1 VVVTATAA
9 GLNAEITMHDMNHEQ
24 LDRLPQYPMKAV
36 ALNVKRTLKRQNLA
50 STLAEDLRKRIIRG
64 ELAGGTT
71 LRQEQLAQEYGVSRM
86 PVREALQQLD
96 SEGLISNQAHFG
108 ASVVELSHD
117 EINELFDLRLM
128 LEPDLLARAIP
139 NMTAASLSKS
149 QNLLHEL
156 DQAYQIGD
164 LSHWGILNTQFHL
177 SLYEPSCRPI
187 TLAFLQK
194 TSLQIDRYMRIHMA
208 MTEAIS
214 DGAEDHQRIL
224 ELSRMGRIQ
233 AATELLIQHI
243 RQTREQLVYILSA
256 RKSGQ
261 TMVKNI

>member
-1 VVVTATAA
+1 VVVA
-9 GLNAEITMHDMNHEQ
+9 GVAVGLIAEIAIPDMNHEQ
-24 LDRLPQYPMKAV
+24 AGLLPLYPMKAI

-64 ELAGGTT
+64 ELAGGTA

-96 SEGLISNQAHFG
+96 SEGLINNQAHFG
-108 ASVVELSHD
+108 ASVVELSHA
-117 EINELFDLRLM
+117 EIDELFDLRLM

-149 QNLLHEL
+149 QDLLHEL
-156 DQAYQIGD
+156 DQAYATGD
-164 LSHWGILNTQFHL
+164 LSHWGILNTRFHL
-177 SLYEPSCRPI
+177 SLYEPSERSI

-194 TSLQIDRYMRIHMA
+194 ISLQIDRYMRIHMA

-214 DGAEDHQRIL
+214 DGAEDHQRML
-224 ELSRMGRIQ
+224 ELSRMGQIQ
-233 AATELLIQHI
+233 AATDMLIRHI

-256 RKSGQ
+256 QKMGKQ
-261 TMVKNI
+261 